1 MLILSFSASS
11 IQGVDEI
18 KTLPEN
24 GFIWIDADPQELC
37 QVLEKIHKVNGVTL
51 NEEHIRDCQN
61 LQHPSFYEK
70 TMSYD
75 ILIFRSLI
83 ANLAPRSIQTT
94 AITFL
99 TFSKILVT
107 FHQNDEAI
115 NRIKKKLQNIKK
127 ILPAEP
133 TNLMFSI
140 LDEIVDN
147 FLLLKIPL
155 LNEYNLWEKRLFDN
169 TTRARAINWRK
180 YLNFKTEARKLR
192 ILGEEQLE
200 VIYQWRQDNEV
211 GLNEELT
218 IRYNDLLDHIKRVIR
233 SSTQLESELDTLTQ
247 LHYSL
252 ISNRTNDTVRT
263 LTVLSAIF
271 LPLNLIAGIFGMN
284 FQHMTIFQSYYAHDI
299 TLWGMLVLAVFLLFI
314 FKWIKWI

>member
-1 MLILSFSASS
+1 MLIWSLSASA
-11 IQGVDEI
+11 I
-18 KTLPEN
+18 KVLDDIKKPSEQS
-24 GFIWIDADPQELC
+24 FIWIDADPQELC
-37 QVLEKIHKVNGVTL
+37 QVLEKTHSINGITL

-83 ANLAPRSIQTT
+83 AKLAPKTIQTT

-99 TFSKILVT
+99 IFPKILVT
-107 FHQNDEAI
+107 FHQNDEAMS
-115 NRIKKKLQNIKK
+115 RIKKKLQNIKK
-127 ILPAEP
+127 TLPTEP
-133 TNLMFSI
+133 NNLMFII

-147 FLLLKIPL
+147 FLLLKTPL
-155 LNEYNLWEKRLFDN
+155 LDEYNVWEQQLFDN
-169 TTRARAINWRK
+169 TSRARSINWRK
-180 YLNFKTEARKLR
+180 YLNFKTETRKLR
-192 ILGEEQLE
+192 ILGEEQIE
-200 VIYQWRQDNEV
+200 VIYQWRHDNEL
-211 GLNEELT
+211 GLNEDLA

-233 SSTQLESELDTLTQ
+233 STTQLENELDTLTQ

-252 ISNRTNDTVRT
+252 IGNRTNDTMRT
-263 LTVLSAIF
+263 LTVLSGIF

-284 FQHMTIFQSYYAHDI
+284 FAHMNIFQSYYAQDI
-299 TLWGMLVLAVFLLFI
+299 TLWGMLILAVFLLLV